1 MKTPQKILV
10 CSELGRASEK
20 ALRRAAMLCTATGA
34 SAEVL
39 HVIAHPIEDTIGSF
53 GLDNQLWHEGLRLA
67 AMAALEKQV
76 QRYWPQTLERPR
88 LVLREGPISQS
99 ICNFAEE
106 NNFDLVIC
114 GARSSSPWKKYF
126 VGTTAT
132 RIVRT
137 LTIPVLVVRRAADA
151 AYIRVL
157 LPVDFSAYSVRA
169 LEQTATLMPSAR
181 ITLMHAYEAP
191 FEGKMAFSG
200 VDDRAIA
207 HYVRKTREEA
217 GRHLRSLA
225 QASELKQSRFSF
237 LLQHGHAYREIA
249 QAQHLGEFD
258 CVSIGKHGRGFIT
271 QLLIGSTTEHVLLE
285 SSTDVLVI
293 PLPTE

>member
-1 MKTPQKILV
+1 MNTPKKLLV

-20 ALRRAAMLCTATGA
+20 ALRRAAMLCTVTGA

-39 HVIAHPIEDTIGSF
+39 YVIAHPVEDMIGSF
-53 GLDNQLWHEGLRLA
+53 GLDNQLWHESIRLA

-76 QRYWPQTLERPR
+76 QRCWPQTLERPR
-88 LVLREGPISQS
+88 LVLREGAVSQS
-99 ICNFAEE
+99 ICNYAEE
-106 NNFDLVIC
+106 NGFDLVIC

-126 VGTTAT
+126 IGTTAT

-151 AYIRVL
+151 AYAHAL
-157 LPVDFSAYSVRA
+157 LPVDFSAYSARA
-169 LEQTATLMPSAR
+169 LEQTTALMPSAR
-181 ITLMHAYEAP
+181 ITLMHAFEAP

-207 HYVRKTREEA
+207 HYVRKAREEA
-217 GRHLRSLA
+217 GRQLRSLA
-225 QASELKQSRFSF
+225 QASGLKQSRFSF
-237 LLQHGHAYREIA
+237 MLRHGHAYREVA
-249 QAQHLGEFD
+249 EAQHLGEFD
-258 CVSIGKHGRGFIT
+258 CVTIGKHGRGFVT
-271 QLLIGSTTEHVLLE
+271 QLLLGSTTEHVLLE

-293 PLPTE
+293 PLPT